1 MDSIGLVLF
10 DSIKIRG
17 GGGGVCAHRAGAVG
31 YTLALESVWSK
42 KEGGI
47 GADIPRELTSTLPL
61 APFPS
66 PLPLIP
72 LLPVWSST
80 VGNCFPF
87 HCPTTALSSFWNFAR
102 RFRNRAFH
110 RRLLLLPIHA
120 SSLVFGKGNG
130 TSPFS
135 YSRPRSRSATT
146 RGFHRTYEFRGLFRA
161 IYATHASY
169 VNPGHFSN
177 HFRETRMRIR
187 TTWLPTR

>member
-66 PLPLIP
+66 PPP
-72 LLPVWSST
+72 SHSS
-80 VGNCFPF
+80 P
-87 HCPTTALSSFWNFAR
+87 
-102 RFRNRAFH
+102 
-110 RRLLLLPIHA
+110 
-120 SSLVFGKGNG
+120 SSLVQHGWELL
-130 TSPFS
+130 SLPLS
-135 YSRPRSRSATT
+135 YDCS
-146 RGFHRTYEFRGLFRA
+146 FLVLEFRPP
-161 IYATHASY
+161 
-169 VNPGHFSN
+169 VP
-177 HFRETRMRIR
+177 
-187 TTWLPTR
+187 